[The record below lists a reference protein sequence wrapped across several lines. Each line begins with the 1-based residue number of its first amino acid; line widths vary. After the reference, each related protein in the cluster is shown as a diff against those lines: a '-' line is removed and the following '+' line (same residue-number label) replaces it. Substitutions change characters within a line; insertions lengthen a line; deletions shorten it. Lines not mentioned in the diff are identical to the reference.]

1 MKLALAGDTMLG
13 REVARRLA
21 TDPPESLFDDG
32 VVAVAREAEAFVLNL
47 ECAVSARGER
57 WRDPFK
63 PFFFRA
69 PPVAVRALQHL
80 GVTCVNLANNHA
92 LDYGPEA
99 LLDTVRHLAD
109 AGIAWTGAGRD
120 EEAARR
126 PAVVERGGLRLGVV
140 GVTDHPRD
148 FAAGPDRPGVAHADL
163 ETGAPAWLLRTVT
176 GLATDATDA
185 ADVTLVTPHWGPNM
199 TRGPAAYIRRAAQ
212 EFLAAGATLVAGHS
226 AHVFHGV
233 ADRVLYDLG
242 DFVDDYATDDELRN
256 DLGLLFLVTFDGARP
271 VRVEAVPLALDF
283 CRTRLADAVEAR
295 WIARRFREACAAF
308 GTEVTEEDG
317 RLVVEWRGAEQHG
330 AE

>member
-21 TDPPESLFDDG
+21 TDPPESLFSDD
-32 VVAVAREAEAFVLNL
+32 VVAAAHEADAFVLNL

-69 PPVAVRALQHL
+69 PPVAVRALRHL
-80 GVTCVNLANNHA
+80 GVSCVNLANNHA

-120 EEAARR
+120 EEAARQ

-140 GVTDHPRD
+140 GVTDHPSD
-148 FAAGPDRPGVAHADL
+148 FAAGPDRPGVALARL
-163 ETGAPAWLLRTVT
+163 EAGAPDWLLRTVT
-176 GLATDATDA
+176 GLGT
-185 ADVTLVTPHWGPNM
+185 DVTLVTPHWGPNM
-199 TRGPAAYIRRAAQ
+199 TPGPAPYIRRAAQ

-233 ADRVLYDLG
+233 AHRVLYDLG
-242 DFVDDYATDDELRN
+242 DFIDDYATDDDLRN
-256 DLGLLFLVTFDGARP
+256 DLGLLFLVTFDGACP

-283 CRTRLADAVEAR
+283 CRTRLAKAAEAR
-295 WIARRFREACAAF
+295 WITDRFRRACTAF
-308 GTEVTEEDG
+308 GTEVTEADG
-317 RLVVEWRGAEQHG
+317 RLVVRWDRPPPED
-330 AE
+330 

>member
-13 REVARRLA
+13 REVAGRLA
-21 TDPPESLFDDG
+21 TDPPESLFADG
-32 VVAVAREAEAFVLNL
+32 VVAVAHEADAFVLNL

-120 EEAARR
+120 EEAARQ
-126 PAVVERGGLRLGVV
+126 PAVVERGGLRLGVI

-176 GLATDATDA
+176 GLAT
-185 ADVTLVTPHWGPNM
+185 DVTLVTPHWGPNM

-242 DFVDDYATDDELRN
+242 DFVDDYATDDDLRN
-256 DLGLLFLVTFDGARP
+256 DLGLLFLVTFDGPRP

-283 CRTRLADAVEAR
+283 CRTRLADAAEAA
-295 WIARRFREACAAF
+295 WIAHRFRRACAAF
-308 GTEVTEEDG
+308 GTEVTEAGG
-317 RLVVEWRGAEQHG
+317 RLVVEWSER
-330 AE
+330 